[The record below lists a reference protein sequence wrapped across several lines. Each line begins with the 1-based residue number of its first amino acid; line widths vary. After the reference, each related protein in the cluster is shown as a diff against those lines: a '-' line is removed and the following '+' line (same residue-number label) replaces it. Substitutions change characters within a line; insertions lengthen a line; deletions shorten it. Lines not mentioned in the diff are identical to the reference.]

1 MRGVDGPFWITAI
14 LITDRQAE
22 IVKMWPECANRT
34 TGLLSRGPSLR
45 IAPACHLSSR
55 CYGLASPRSSRA
67 LRLAQGALS
76 LSKGGGRASFRT
88 FLRCRPGLQPW
99 AAGGV
104 PTTGHR
110 KTTRWSLRPPRP
122 EQLPLV
128 PGDYDSRQR
137 RAASADC
144 AICRLRSH
152 ATLLL
157 AVECTAPHAVGAA
170 VAPDGRRKE
179 RI

>member
-55 CYGLASPRSSRA
+55 CYGLASPRSS
-67 LRLAQGALS
+67 
-76 LSKGGGRASFRT
+76 RASFRT